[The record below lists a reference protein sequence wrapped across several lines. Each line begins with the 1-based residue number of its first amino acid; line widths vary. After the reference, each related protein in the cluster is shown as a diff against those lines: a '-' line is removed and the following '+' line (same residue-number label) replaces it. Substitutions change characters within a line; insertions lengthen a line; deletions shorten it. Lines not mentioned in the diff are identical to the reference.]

1 MLILTDNDV
10 GGAVTAIRRI
20 LESDEWTE
28 FTSILDLQFIEF
40 EDVELPRDA
49 PDLIVWQ
56 RCQEVGAILIT
67 GNRSSGAASLEQA
80 IESYAGSDSLPILTN
95 GLITLHIIDEILDI
109 DLHAWTPVRDGDI
122 GCRQYTPSSNSKTPE
137 SNKRVL
143 SKRACLNV
151 AFLTFSDACR
161 GATRVC

>member
-80 IESYAGSDSLPILTN
+80 IESYAGSDSLPILTI
-95 GLITLHIIDEILDI
+95 GDPQRVMRDSAYARECAISLLDLAERI
-109 DLHAWTPVRDGDI
+109 EML
-122 GCRQYTPSSNSKTPE
+122 
-137 SNKRVL
+137 
-143 SKRACLNV
+143 
-151 AFLTFSDACR
+151 R
-161 GATRVC
+161 GTGRLFIP